1 MHLCLFNQGAVITH
15 IFVLKVCQAECQK
28 NADWQRWPTVCLK
41 AILTN
46 SRLSFKMYSSH
57 QNVQD
62 DLTKNSFTHPASTE
76 PYFQYA
82 LAMVL

>member
-1 MHLCLFNQGAVITH
+1 M
-15 IFVLKVCQAECQK
+15 
-28 NADWQRWPTVCLK
+28 
-41 AILTN
+41 
-46 SRLSFKMYSSH
+46 SSSH

-82 LAMVL
+82 LAMVLQLALQKYQPNILNEPKRDLTVLSCLGQLATSERG